1 MVAAP
6 GIRRSPATSPADGRR
21 GGRVGLVTA
30 FWILMAGAAAAAL
43 VDWVA
48 VGTDRTRLEYGAKPA
63 VLTALVAA
71 AAVLPV
77 DRTDLVDRRWW
88 FVAALACCLVGD
100 VLLMLPKDLFV
111 PGLAAFLV
119 GHALFIGGLLQPP
132 SPPGVPPFTFS
143 SLGLGVA
150 ALAVVAGEA
159 VPATV
164 LFRSLVGR
172 GPRRLVPA
180 VAVYVFAIA
189 TMVVL
194 AVNVGV
200 LAAAGG
206 AVLFL
211 VSDTVL
217 AWNRFVRPV
226 RSGPVAVH
234 VTYHLA
240 QGLLVLSLLH

>member
-1 MVAAP
+1 M
-6 GIRRSPATSPADGRR
+6 
-21 GGRVGLVTA
+21 
-30 FWILMAGAAAAAL
+30 
-43 VDWVA
+43 
-48 VGTDRTRLEYGAKPA
+48 
-63 VLTALVAA
+63 TALVAA

-132 SPPGVPPFTFS
+132 SPQGVPPFSFS
-143 SLGLGVA
+143 SWGLGVA
-150 ALAVVAGEA
+150 ALAVAAGEA
-159 VPATV
+159 VPAAV
-164 LFRSLVGR
+164 LFRSLVR
-172 GPRRLVPA
+172 HGPRDLIPP
-180 VAVYVFAIA
+180 VAVYVAAIA

-200 LAAAGG
+200 LAAAVG
-206 AVLFL
+206 AALFL

-217 AWNRFVRPV
+217 AWNRFVRPF
-226 RSGPVAVH
+226 RFGPVAVH

-240 QGLLVLSLLH
+240 LGLLVLSLLD